1 MYGRMFRPF
10 PSCIVVMLQALAC
23 TPGVRVALLRWAKQ
37 DNLKFRT
44 PVRSSE
50 VLPPE
55 IHPLDEDE
63 LWPFATWALA
73 AQVASKFVSQ
83 FRSMSPWRS
92 ILRGTSES
100 SEAAGSRSIG
110 FATGGSYAFWCERCL
125 ELADNYQ
132 LLLVL
137 NSGGKAK
144 IKVTKGIMV
153 LIKVVLSVVFYLQ
166 LCCTLY
172 VIRLTFSWTAGS

>member
-1 MYGRMFRPF
+1 
-10 PSCIVVMLQALAC
+10 MLQALAC

-83 FRSMSPWRS
+83 FRCP
-92 ILRGTSES
+92 
-100 SEAAGSRSIG
+100 
-110 FATGGSYAFWCERCL
+110 L
-125 ELADNYQ
+125 EGVFLEGLQNQARQLGADQ
-132 LLLVL
+132 
-137 NSGGKAK
+137 
-144 IKVTKGIMV
+144 
-153 LIKVVLSVVFYLQ
+153 
-166 LCCTLY
+166 
-172 VIRLTFSWTAGS
+172 